1 MPPKLRKERSRFKQL
16 IPLLGILVI
25 AYIAVG
31 DRYIRQPYGAASTQI
46 RTGILRIFNIGVS
59 TAVETLPQDPR
70 GAVRDRD
77 LEETGQA
84 IPGN

>member
-1 MPPKLRKERSRFKQL
+1 MTSKIRKQRSRFKQL
-16 IPLLGILVI
+16 VPLLGILVI

-31 DRYIRQPYGAASTQI
+31 DRYIRPPYGAASTQI

-70 GAVRDRD
+70 GAVRDRE
-77 LEETGQA
+77 LEKTGQA
-84 IPGN
+84 IPRN